1 MGFYV
6 QALYRSKKQDH
17 TRRERMKRH
26 TLITMAAVAIAASSW
41 IPVAQAQDSMYMPSM
56 SYRTGPY
63 AGGGTPFADGYADY
77 FNMLNERDGGI
88 GGVKIVVEEC
98 ETGYNTQKGVECY
111 EATKGN
117 GALAYS
123 PLSTGITLAL
133 IPKSPVDQIPV
144 FSMGYG
150 LSAAAAGEQFPWTF
164 AYPAS
169 YWSQMSSILTYIDS
183 QGGIKGKKIGF
194 IYLDAGY
201 GKEPLPLLDKL
212 SESMGFSVAKF
223 PVGGKEM
230 QNQGSQWLNVRKEKP
245 DWMIMWGW
253 GAMNPTA
260 IKEAVKIRFPLD
272 RFIGN
277 WWAGSHADL
286 NAVGESGKGYLSA
299 NFSGIGQDFP
309 AVQDMLK
316 YVVNEGKSKVGSADD
331 VGNVLYNRGMFN
343 AVILA
348 EAITIAQATT
358 GKKVINGADMRDGL
372 EAIDLSE
379 ARLTELGLE
388 GFTGAVKGSCEDHE
402 GGGSIFIQQ
411 WTGSDWEKITDLIP
425 PMTDIVRPMLE
436 ETAAAYVAD
445 KPDWKGQTCS

>member
-1 MGFYV
+1 MH
-6 QALYRSKKQDH
+6 KKPLSVL
-17 TRRERMKRH
+17 TA
-26 TLITMAAVAIAASSW
+26 TLLATASW
-41 IPVAQAQDSMYMPSM
+41 LPLAHAEDSMYLPSM

-77 FNMLNERDGGI
+77 FNMLNARDGGI

-133 IPKSPVDQIPV
+133 IPKAPVDQIPV

-150 LSAAAAGEQFPWTF
+150 LSAAAIGEKFPWTF
-164 AYPAS
+164 VYPTT
-169 YWSQMSSILTYIDS
+169 YWNQMSSILKYIDAN
-183 QGGIKGKKIGF
+183 GGLKGKRIGF

-201 GKEPLPLLDKL
+201 GKEPIPLLEKL
-212 SESMGFSVAKF
+212 SESMGFELSKF

-230 QNQGSQWLNVRKEKP
+230 QNQSAQWLNVRKERP

-260 IKEAVKIRFPLD
+260 IKEAIKIRFPLD

-277 WWAGSHADL
+277 WWSGSHNDL
-286 NAVGESGKGYLSA
+286 RAVGAGGKGYLAA
-299 NFSGIGQDFP
+299 NFTGIGQDFP
-309 AVQDMLK
+309 ALQDVLK
-316 YVVNEGKSKVGSADD
+316 HVVDKGDSQVGSRDD
-331 VGNVLYNRGMFN
+331 VGNVLYNRGLFN

-348 EAITIAQATT
+348 EAIQVAQKST
-358 GKKVINGADMRDGL
+358 GKNVISGSDMRDGL
-372 EAIDLSE
+372 ENIDLSE
-379 ARLTELGLE
+379 ERLTELGLG
-388 GFTGAVKGSCEDHE
+388 GFTGSIKGSCDDHE
-402 GGGSIFIQQ
+402 GAGSIFIQQ
-411 WTGSDWEKITDLIP
+411 WDGNDWVKVSDLIE
-425 PMTDIVRPMLE
+425 PMTETTRPMLE
-436 ETAAAYVAD
+436 EAAEKFVSD
-445 KPDWKGQTCS
+445 KPDWQAQACG